1 MVHITSRRFAR
12 GVRAI
17 LSSVRVIALVVLLVA
32 ATSVAQEQPLRVAVP
47 GLRGVR
53 LSEAEAEFYSEHL
66 AQNLR
71 APGIVVVTAREIQT
85 LLGIERQKQL
95 LGCGEGS
102 CIAELANALGADAVV
117 LGDVA
122 LLEETYQVNVE
133 VIAPVDASVL
143 VQGTRRVKG
152 QVASLDA
159 VSSLARELGRGLLQ
173 KKGRT
178 VPAELLVADVVK
190 TEARG
195 APKAWTWIP
204 VGGGVALAGVGV
216 LFLSLAEGNAAV
228 LRASGAPL
236 TDTYAMKVR
245 DEGKSF
251 QAAGAVF
258 VGVGLAA
265 ALVGAG
271 LVVFGPKDA
280 PAVAVVPTRDGAVF
294 SLSGTLP

>member
-1 MVHITSRRFAR
+1 M
-12 GVRAI
+12 
-17 LSSVRVIALVVLLVA
+17 VLLA
-32 ATSVAQEQPLRVAVP
+32 AGASAAQEQPLRVAVP

-71 APGIVVVTAREIQT
+71 APGITVVTAREIQT

-159 VSSLARELGRGLLQ
+159 VASLARELGRGLLT

-178 VPAELLVADVVK
+178 VPAELLAADVVK
-190 TEARG
+190 VRTVSRT
-195 APKAWTWIP
+195 WTWIP
-204 VGGGVALAGVGV
+204 LGGGVALVGVGA
-216 LFLSLAEGNAAV
+216 LFLGLAEGNAAL
-228 LRASGAPL
+228 LRGSGNFI
-236 TDTYAMKVR
+236 TDTFAMKVR
-245 DEGKSF
+245 DEGKAY
-251 QAAGAVF
+251 QATGAVF

-265 ALVGAG
+265 ALAGAG
-271 LVVFGPKDA
+271 LMLFLPRVEPV
-280 PAVAVVPTRDGAVF
+280 VAVVPLRDGAVF